1 MDPLIVTQAI
11 NVLYGVSTLAVLAL
25 GLAVI
30 FGLLGVLNIA
40 HGEFVMIG
48 AYCAY
53 VTQAGGWPYLAAL
66 PLAAGGLRRRSGSW
80 SSVDLIRPL
89 YARPFDTLVATWGLS
104 LLLRKIAEAI
114 FGLGYHSLNMPLAGT
129 VEFARH
135 RISDLPAAADRH
147 FGRGRAAALVRL
159 VSGCSRTGTRIR
171 AMVGNPELAQA
182 LGISVRRLA
191 AGTFVTGTC
200 LAGLGGVMIAP
211 LVPVQPFMGL
221 DYVLRAF
228 FVLIVGGLGSVAGLA
243 VGRRPSSA
251 ASTASIS
258 AATNAANGYFAVL
271 VVAILF
277 LWLRPRGIVARS

>member
-53 VTQAGGWPYLAAL
+53 VTQS
-66 PLAAGGLRRRSGSW
+66 GGLPYFAAVPLTLAVCAILGVAVEW
-80 SSVDLIRPL
+80 IMIRPL
-89 YARPFDTLVATWGLS
+89 YRRPFDTLVATWGLS

-114 FGLGYHSLNMPLAGT
+114 FGLGFRSVSIPLPGT
-129 VEFARH
+129 VKFFGTEYPIYRLLLIA
-135 RISDLPAAADRH
+135 ISIAVV
-147 FGRGRAAALVRL
+147 AALVVWYGR
-159 VSGCSRTGTRIR
+159 SRTGSRIR
-171 AMVGNPELAQA
+171 AMVSNPELAQA
-182 LGISVRRLA
+182 QGISVRWLA
-191 AGTFVTGTC
+191 AGTC

-228 FVLIVGGLGSVAGLA
+228 FVLIVGGLGSVAGLLSGA
-243 VGRRPSSA
+243 TVIGGVDSV
-251 ASTASIS
+251 IS

-271 VVAILF
+271 VLAILF

>member
-1 MDPLIVTQAI
+1 MMDPLIVTQAI
-11 NVLYGVSTLAVLAL
+11 NVLYGISTLAVLAL

-53 VTQAGGWPYLAAL
+53 VTQAGGLPYLAAV
-66 PLAAGGLRRRSGSW
+66 PLTLVVCAILGVTVEGIM
-80 SSVDLIRPL
+80 IRPL
-89 YARPFDTLVATWGLS
+89 YRRPFDTLVATWGLS

-114 FGLGYHSLNMPLAGT
+114 FGLGYRSVNIPLPGT
-129 VEFARH
+129 VKFVGTEYPIYRLLLIG
-135 RISDLPAAADRH
+135 ISIAVV
-147 FGRGRAAALVRL
+147 AALVVWYGR
-159 VSGCSRTGTRIR
+159 SRTGSRIR
-171 AMVGNPELAQA
+171 AMVSNPELAQA
-182 LGISVRRLA
+182 QGISVRWLA

-228 FVLIVGGLGSVAGLA
+228 FVLIVGGLGSVAGLFS
-243 VGRRPSSA
+243 GA
-251 ASTASIS
+251 AAIGGVDSIIS

-271 VVAILF
+271 VLAILF
-277 LWLRPRGIVARS
+277 LWLRPRGIVARG